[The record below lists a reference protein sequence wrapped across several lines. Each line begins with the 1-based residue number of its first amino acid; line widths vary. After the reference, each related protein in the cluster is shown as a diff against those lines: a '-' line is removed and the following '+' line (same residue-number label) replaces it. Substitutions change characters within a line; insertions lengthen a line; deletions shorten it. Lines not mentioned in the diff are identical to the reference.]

1 MGKMPEAQNFLIPP
15 RMPVF
20 FVKKNLRSF
29 CSAKASLIFFNKNTR
44 VFSYKVMNHL
54 TVDFLTSLLRP
65 PSHSDKDHKD
75 RTTFLKRDKRR
86 ENGTKCRKNT
96 VFKFVLRPYYAP
108 ARMLLRLTRSS
119 YVLSRA

>member
-1 MGKMPEAQNFLIPP
+1 MDGWINIFSTVFQSFRATDEDNETVHNGTPFTNEKLSASDGAQ
-15 RMPVF
+15 
-20 FVKKNLRSF
+20 
-29 CSAKASLIFFNKNTR
+29 TR
-44 VFSYKVMNHL
+44 DRQIV
-54 TVDFLTSLLRP
+54 RP

-96 VFKFVLRPYYAP
+96 VFKFVLRLYYAP
-108 ARMLLRLTRSS
+108 ARMSLRLTRSS